1 MIQNQLQKQT
11 AATLHNKTAWTPV
24 TKYRYTQHNYSIY
37 KEYKIYE
44 NISL

>member
-24 TKYRYTQHNYSIY
+24 TKYPYTQHSIY